1 MGSITLFMHISID
14 GYAAGSNGE
23 MNWIHVDD
31 EIFEYGSKR
40 IYATDIALY
49 GRKTFQM
56 MESYWPT
63 AADQINASKHDIE
76 HSKWYK
82 KVKKV
87 VLTRTMA
94 EEKKQNVQFINNN
107 LIENIE
113 RIKESTNN
121 EILVFGSPT
130 SGHSLMACDLIDNF
144 WFNINPIII
153 GKGIR
158 VFNNAEIQT
167 RFVLTDYKVFAS
179 GVVSVSYTKKY

>member
-1 MGSITLFMHISID
+1 MGSLTLFMHISID

-31 EIFEYGSKR
+31 EIFEYGSRR
-40 IYATDIALY
+40 IYATEIALY

-63 AADQINASKHDIE
+63 AADQTNPSKHDIE

-82 KVKKV
+82 NVKKV
-87 VLTRTMA
+87 VLTKTMA
-94 EEKKQNVQFINNN
+94 EEKKPNIQFISNN

-113 RIKESTNN
+113 RIKKSTNE

-130 SGHSLMACDLIDNF
+130 AGHSLMACDLIDNY
-144 WFNINPIII
+144 WFNINPVII
-153 GKGIR
+153 GKGIP
-158 VFNNAEIQT
+158 VFDNSEIQT
-167 RFVLTDYKVFAS
+167 NLFLTDNKVFSS
-179 GVVSVSYTKKY
+179 GVVSVSYTKKI